1 MVTLQ
6 YAFKLFYGEYKLVRV
21 IEGAALQSEL
31 TWDAFASLL

>member
-6 YAFKLFYGEYKLVRV
+6 YALKLFYGEFKLVRV

-31 TWDAFASLL
+31 TWDALTSLW